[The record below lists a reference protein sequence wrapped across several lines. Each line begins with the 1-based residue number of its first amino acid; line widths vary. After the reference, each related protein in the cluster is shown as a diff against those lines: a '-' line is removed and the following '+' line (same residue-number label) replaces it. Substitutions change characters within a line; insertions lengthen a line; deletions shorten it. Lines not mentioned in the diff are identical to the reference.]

1 MSILHFTP
9 SLLSVS
15 DKLHALINKQLQ
27 TSIVATTPNSETL
40 SINFRDRSYSAE
52 EGGYHPVEIGLK
64 IENNM
69 LNILYITDFAF
80 MGNHYPELERCIDF
94 DFGNQVAFSVATGW
108 QSIRSEGIDEL
119 YKMWEHNFLHYVE
132 AECYDEIAIT
142 H

>member
-40 SINFRDRSYSAE
+40 SINFRDKSYSAE

-94 DFGNQVAFSVATGW
+94 DFGNQVAFTVATGW

-119 YKMWEHNFLHYVE
+119 YKMWEYNFLHYVE

>member
-15 DKLHALINKQLQ
+15 DKLYALINKQLQ
-27 TSIVATTPNSETL
+27 TSLEATTPNSETL
-40 SINFRDRSYSAE
+40 SINFRDRNYSAE